1 MLNYFL
7 SNSLETNSFEF
18 SVPLNMKINDI
29 KLNNSNAI
37 VKKCYV
43 YKNKGEMWLLR
54 VIQIHR
60 YNTKLLEEFNLTWR
74 TDVLVCS
81 GGYRVFKCHFHFA
94 AVSLINQC

>member
-7 SNSLETNSFEF
+7 SNSLETHSFEF

-37 VKKCYV
+37 VKKCCV
-43 YKNKGEMWLLR
+43 YKNKGEMRLLR

-60 YNTKLLEEFNLTWR
+60 YNAKLLGEFNLTGR
-74 TDVLVCS
+74 TNCS
-81 GGYRVFKCHFHFA
+81 VICSEKYL
-94 AVSLINQC
+94 SI